1 MDCEPSSLQMFP
13 ELEEGCIGNPGR
25 GEGRAGKQ
33 LQKHYIIDLFVNDPF
48 FVIKLPKADGEMKN
62 EKAS

>member
-1 MDCEPSSLQMFP
+1 MFP
-13 ELEEGCIGNPGR
+13 ELEEGCTGNPGR

-33 LQKHYIIDLFVNDPF
+33 LQKYYIIDIFVNDPF
-48 FVIKLPKADGEMKN
+48 FVIKLPKADGEMKT